1 MRLIMYKNKFSN
13 LNRKLSIQKE
23 KALES
28 VRKSQMEFY
37 IELTK
42 ELYNSNKLDCSR
54 ESDKCKR
61 KRVSYMANKL
71 RQ

>member
-23 KALES
+23 RALES
-28 VRKSQMEFY
+28 ARKSQMEFY

-42 ELYNSNKLDCSR
+42 DLYKSNKLDCSR
-54 ESDKCKR
+54 ESDKCRR

>member
-1 MRLIMYKNKFSN
+1 MYKNKFSN

-28 VRKSQMEFY
+28 ARKSQMEFY

-42 ELYNSNKLDCSR
+42 ELYKSNKLDCSR
-54 ESDKCKR
+54 DSDKCRR
-61 KRVSYMANKL
+61 KRASYMANKL

>member
-1 MRLIMYKNKFSN
+1 MYRRKFAN

-23 KALES
+23 KTLEAA
-28 VRKSQMEFY
+28 RKSQIEFY

-42 ELYNSNKLDCSR
+42 ELYKSNKLDCSR
-54 ESDKCKR
+54 ESDKCR
-61 KRVSYMANKL
+61 RERVSYMANKL

>member
-1 MRLIMYKNKFSN
+1 MYKKKFDN

-23 KALES
+23 KTLEV
-28 VRKSQMEFY
+28 VRKSRVEFY

-42 ELYNSNKLDCSR
+42 ELHKSNKLDCNR
-54 ESDKCKR
+54 ESDKCRR

>member
-1 MRLIMYKNKFSN
+1 MYKNKFSN

-23 KALES
+23 RALES
-28 VRKSQMEFY
+28 ARKSQTEFY

-54 ESDKCKR
+54 ESDKCRR

>member
-1 MRLIMYKNKFSN
+1 MYKNKFSN

-28 VRKSQMEFY
+28 ARKSQMEFY

-54 ESDKCKR
+54 ESDKCRR
-61 KRVSYMANKL
+61 KRVS
-71 RQ
+71 

>member
-1 MRLIMYKNKFSN
+1 MYKKKFDN

-23 KALES
+23 KALEAI
-28 VRKSQMEFY
+28 RKSQIEFY

-54 ESDKCKR
+54 ESDK
-61 KRVSYMANKL
+61 
-71 RQ
+71 

>member
-1 MRLIMYKNKFSN
+1 MYKNKFSN

-28 VRKSQMEFY
+28 ARKSQMEFY

-42 ELYNSNKLDCSR
+42 ELYKSNKLDCSR
-54 ESDKCKR
+54 ESDKCRR
-61 KRVSYMANKL
+61 KHVSYMANKL